1 MANANQNNLIK
12 EDQAD
17 DFVMESNH
25 KFVAGVKMEMNNVN
39 MPQSLDSAQKE
50 IERIRQTNMILE
62 TKNKELISA
71 EDSVRAANRKL
82 TESNETLTIQL
93 KKMSDREI
101 EARTRAEVNED
112 MVEKLFDKMIAR
124 LH

>member
-1 MANANQNNLIK
+1 
-12 EDQAD
+12 
-17 DFVMESNH
+17 
-25 KFVAGVKMEMNNVN
+25 MEMNNVN